1 MAIRMVDGVP
11 GSGKSYYAVKHLAET
26 YFECDH
32 AGFWKPKEQTG
43 KNGQSQKLVISTN
56 LEGLKLPHISLE
68 DEIRKAGGVQYFF
81 SHTYQEQIESEDE
94 KRIYVVDEAQ
104 KYFRK
109 RVTGDWSDTWFYFEK
124 HRHFGHDIYL
134 LTQNPKKINVEITD
148 LMEYRIH
155 AKPRVRSVT
164 GELSYQ
170 MISDGD
176 IMKRFGCRP
185 NQKIFDLY
193 KSRRKVETEKITNPV
208 MKKVF
213 MAFTAVIIVGG
224 LGFYFLY
231 SRLHPEPAQASTN
244 TPVGKTEISKSY
256 IPVVEEKE
264 IVVSDSVSG
273 GIKFVPL
280 SFITVFENG
289 SEQFYLFM
297 QGTYF
302 KANESPYRLKKIGTK
317 VFAEMTVEEY
327 EMFYGDAPNEKG
339 KQNEPAPV
347 IRPVMG
353 AT

>member
-32 AGFWKPKEQTG
+32 AGFWKPKQQIG
-43 KNGQSQKLVISTN
+43 KNGQDQKLVISTN

-81 SHTYQEQIESEDE
+81 SHTYQEEIEKDDE

-109 RVTGDWSDTWFYFEK
+109 RVSGDWSDTWFYFEK

-193 KSRRKVETEKITNPV
+193 KSRRKGETEKISNPI

-213 MAFTAVIIVGG
+213 MAVVAVLFIGS

-231 SRLHPEPAQASTN
+231 LRLHPESAQASTDIPIDKAVKN
-244 TPVGKTEISKSY
+244 NSYVPVAHGNEGPSSNFSA
-256 IPVVEEKE
+256 VEK
-264 IVVSDSVSG
+264 
-273 GIKFVPL
+273 KFVPL
-280 SFITVFENG
+280 SLLTLYENG
-289 SEQFYLFM
+289 KEEFYIFM
-297 QGTYF
+297 GGTYF
-302 KANESPYRLKKIGTK
+302 KASESPYNLKRVGSK
-317 VFAEMTVEEY
+317 VFAELTLDEY
-327 EMFYGDAPNEKG
+327 EMLYGDIENNADQSKDSS
-339 KQNEPAPV
+339 PV
-347 IRPVMG
+347 INPVMG
-353 AT
+353 ET